1 MVASAAPV
9 MLSPCAGQ
17 LEECNPKASLA
28 ERLDAL
34 ENVARWVIEI
44 PALKRLHRPAPL
56 QLQQLRTLLD
66 TLKAEP
72 HLRQRFTAT
81 LASVLR
87 DTTAVA
93 LFAESGMPNDR
104 GLASETMDR
113 AARRILPRPPDDEDL
128 DRFVSRI
135 FRTKRDCAWIE
146 DAPVAMFEEFAD
158 VLGDIWG
165 PLCESMEDANALLCT
180 RVSALGLSADLR
192 ERSDIMLVRDSPFFR
207 LPLSPL
213 DQLQMVIAECRGQLD
228 AIRKRLETTGVSV
241 DVVYC
246 IDAIRRMLQRI
257 DRMHPFLDP
266 HTSSADRIKYAR
278 GMLSALTHGRLED
291 ESLRQLARQNLGL
304 LARKII
310 ERVGHTGEHY
320 VTSGRRDYFRM
331 LGSAAGGGAL
341 TAFTVVMKVWSKTW
355 HLAPF
360 LEGLVNAGNYAGS
373 FIIMQLLG
381 FTLATK
387 QPSMTA
393 AALAQ
398 TIKEAKGE
406 HRMDE
411 LVTLIKRI
419 SRSQFAAAVGNVT
432 AVIPVVIA
440 LDFLSV
446 LTSGDHFLSADK
458 ANATIAS
465 FHPFKSGTIIFAA
478 LTGVLLWVSS
488 LGAGWL
494 ENWVTYRRL
503 PEAIRHHRLKKVFG
517 QERMNRVAKFITDH
531 SAGIGGNVTLG
542 FLLAMTPVFGMFF
555 GLPLDVRHI
564 TLSTG
569 SLTFSVM
576 SLGGHS
582 LTLAPIVGIAIIG
595 MCNFGVSFALALT
608 VALRAREVTTRE
620 RVNLAVSVL
629 REFLRRPHHFFYPPK
644 DPPGR
649 AATPLPH

>member
-1 MVASAAPV
+1 MVAQTLPV
-9 MLSPCAGQ
+9 SSSPCAQ
-17 LEECNPKASLA
+17 VLESANPNAPLA
-28 ERLDAL
+28 QRLEAL
-34 ENVARWVIEI
+34 EDIARWVIDI

-56 QLQQLRTLLD
+56 QLERLRILLD
-66 TLKAEP
+66 TLKTSP
-72 HLRQRFTAT
+72 GLRERFSAT
-81 LASVLR
+81 LGSVLR

-104 GLASETMDR
+104 GLGSETVDR
-113 AARRILPRPPDDEDL
+113 IARRILPRPPDDEDL
-128 DRFVSRI
+128 DRFVLRV
-135 FRTKRDCAWIE
+135 FRTQRDCAWIE
-146 DAPVAMFEEFAD
+146 DAPVELFAEFAE
-158 VLGDIWG
+158 VIGDIWD
-165 PLCESMEDANALLCT
+165 PFRESMEDASALLCT

-192 ERSDIMLVRDSPFFR
+192 ERSDPMLVRDSPFFR
-207 LPLSPL
+207 LPLTPL
-213 DQLQMVIAECRGQLD
+213 EQLPMVIAECRGQLD
-228 AIRKRLETTGVSV
+228 AIRKRLETAGVSV

-246 IDAIRRMLQRI
+246 LDAIRRMLQRI
-257 DRMHPFLDP
+257 ERMHPFLDP
-266 HTSSADRIKYAR
+266 RTTSADRIKGAR
-278 GMLSALTHGRLED
+278 GMLNALTHGRLED

-320 VTSGRRDYFRM
+320 VTSGRRDYFKM
-331 LGSAAGGGAL
+331 LASAAGGGAL
-341 TAFTVVMKVWSKTW
+341 TAFTVVGKVWSKSW

-360 LEGLVNAGNYAGS
+360 MEGLVNAGNYAGS
-373 FIIMQLLG
+373 FIVMQLLG

-419 SRSQFAAAVGNVT
+419 SRSQFAAAVGNVFT
-432 AVIPVVIA
+432 VIPVVVAID
-440 LDFLSV
+440 LLTLV
-446 LTSGDHFLSADK
+446 TSGDHFLTAPQ
-458 ANATIAS
+458 ATGMIAS
-465 FHPFKSGTIIFAA
+465 FHPLESGTIFFAA

-503 PEAIRHHRLKKVFG
+503 PEAIRHHRLRKVLG
-517 QERMNRVAKFITDH
+517 QERMNRIATFVTDH

-542 FLLAMTPVFGMFF
+542 FLLAMTPVAGMFF

-569 SLTFSVM
+569 SLAFSVM
-576 SLGGHS
+576 SLGVES
-582 LTLAPIVGIAIIG
+582 LTIAPVIGIAIIG
-595 MCNFGVSFALALT
+595 LCNFGVSFALALT
-608 VALRAREVTTRE
+608 VALRAREVSSRE

-644 DPPGR
+644 DQPGR
-649 AATPLPH
+649 MPTPLPH

>member
-1 MVASAAPV
+1 MVAQISPIMLAPCV
-9 MLSPCAGQ
+9 RQ
-17 LEECNPKASLA
+17 LEACDPDAPLA
-28 ERLDAL
+28 QRLEAIED
-34 ENVARWVIEI
+34 VARWVIDI

-56 QLQQLRTLLD
+56 QLQQLRSLLD
-66 TLKAEP
+66 TLKAAP
-72 HLRQRFTAT
+72 VLRQRFSAT

-93 LFAESGMPNDR
+93 LFAESGMPSDR
-104 GLASETMDR
+104 GLGSETIDR
-113 AARRILPRPPDDEDL
+113 IARRVLPRPPDDEDL
-128 DRFVSRI
+128 DRFVSRV
-135 FRTKRDCAWIE
+135 FRTQRDCAWIE
-146 DAPVAMFEEFAD
+146 DAPVELFAEFAEVIGD
-158 VLGDIWG
+158 VWG
-165 PLCESMEDANALLCT
+165 PLRESMEDASALLCT

-192 ERSDIMLVRDSPFFR
+192 ERSDPMLVRDSPFFR
-207 LPLSPL
+207 LPLTPL
-213 DQLQMVIAECRGQLD
+213 DQLGMVILECRGQLT

-257 DRMHPFLDP
+257 ERMHPFLDP
-266 HTSSADRIKYAR
+266 RTSSEERVKCAR
-278 GMLSALTHGRLED
+278 GMLGALTHGRIED

-320 VTSGRRDYFRM
+320 VTSGRRDYFKM
-331 LGSAAGGGAL
+331 LASAAGGGFL
-341 TAFTVVMKVWSKTW
+341 TAFTVMGKVWSKSW

-360 LEGLVNAGNYAGS
+360 MEGLVNAGNYAGS
-373 FIIMQLLG
+373 FIVMQLLG

-419 SRSQFAAAVGNVT
+419 SRSQFAAAVGNVFT
-432 AVIPVVIA
+432 VIPVAIA
-440 LDFLSV
+440 FDLLA
-446 LTSGDHFLSADK
+446 LATSGEHFLSPDK
-458 ANATIAS
+458 AHKTIAS
-465 FHPFKSGTIIFAA
+465 FHPLESGTIFFAA
-478 LTGVLLWVSS
+478 LTGVLLWMSS

-517 QERMNRVAKFITDH
+517 QHRMNRIATFITDH

-542 FLLAMTPVFGMFF
+542 VLLAMTPVAGMFF

-576 SLGGHS
+576 SLGSDS
-582 LTLAPIVGIAIIG
+582 LTLAPVIGIAIIG

-608 VALRAREVTTRE
+608 VALRAREVSTRE

>member
-1 MVASAAPV
+1 MVAQTQP
-9 MLSPCAGQ
+9 LTQSPCAQ
-17 LEECNPKASLA
+17 PLELCDPRAPLAQRLEALEE
-28 ERLDAL
+28 
-34 ENVARWVIEI
+34 VARWVIEI
-44 PALKRLHRPAPL
+44 PALKRLHRPGPL
-56 QLQQLRTLLD
+56 QLMNVRILLD
-66 TLKAEP
+66 TLKASP
-72 HLRQRFTAT
+72 PLRERFSAT
-81 LASVLR
+81 LGSVLR

-93 LFAESGMPNDR
+93 LFADSGMPNDR
-104 GLASETMDR
+104 GLGSETIDR
-113 AARRILPRPPDDEDL
+113 IARRVLPRPPDDEDL
-128 DRFVSRI
+128 ERFVSRI
-135 FRTKRDCAWIE
+135 FRTQRDCAWIE
-146 DAPVAMFEEFAD
+146 DAPVELFAEFAE

-165 PLCESMEDANALLCT
+165 PFRESMEDASALLCT
-180 RVSALGLSADLR
+180 RVSALGLSAELR
-192 ERSDIMLVRDSPFFR
+192 ERSDPMLVRDSPFFR
-207 LPLSPL
+207 LPLTPL
-213 DQLQMVIAECRGQLD
+213 EQLPLVISECRGQLD

-257 DRMHPFLDP
+257 ERMHPFLNP
-266 HTSSADRIKYAR
+266 RTTSSERIMGAR
-278 GMLSALTHGRLED
+278 GMLNALTHGRLED

-320 VTSGRRDYFRM
+320 VTSGRRDYFKM
-331 LGSAAGGGAL
+331 LASAAGGGFL
-341 TAFTVVMKVWSKTW
+341 TAFTVVGKMWSKTW

-360 LEGLVNAGNYAGS
+360 MEGLVNAGNYAGS
-373 FIIMQLLG
+373 FIVMQLLG

-419 SRSQFAAAVGNVT
+419 SRSQFAAAVGNVFT
-432 AVIPVVIA
+432 VIPVVIV
-440 LDFLSV
+440 LDLLSLV
-446 LTSGDHFLSADK
+446 TSGDHFLSPTQATG
-458 ANATIAS
+458 TIAS
-465 FHPFKSGTIIFAA
+465 FHPLESGTIFFAA

-503 PEAIRHHRLKKVFG
+503 PEAIRHHRLRKVFG
-517 QERMNRVAKFITDH
+517 QERMNRIATFVTNH
-531 SAGIGGNVTLG
+531 SAGIGGSVTLG
-542 FLLAMTPVFGMFF
+542 FLLAMTPVVGMFF

-576 SLGGHS
+576 SLGIDS
-582 LTLAPIVGIAIIG
+582 LTIAPIIGIAIIG
-595 MCNFGVSFALALT
+595 LCNFGVSFALALT
-608 VALRAREVTTRE
+608 VALRAREVSTRE
-620 RVNLAVSVL
+620 RVDLAMSVF

-644 DPPGR
+644 LPPGR
-649 AATPLPH
+649 MPTPLPH

>member
-1 MVASAAPV
+1 MVAHTSPV
-9 MLSPCAGQ
+9 TLPPGAQ
-17 LEECNPKASLA
+17 
-28 ERLDAL
+28 AL
-34 ENVARWVIEI
+34 EVCDPDAPLAQRLEALEGVARWVIEI

-56 QLQQLRTLLD
+56 QLQQLRVLLD
-66 TLKAEP
+66 ALRSSP
-72 HLRQRFTAT
+72 PLRQRFSAT

-104 GLASETMDR
+104 GLGSETVDR
-113 AARRILPRPPDDEDL
+113 IARRILPRPPDDEDL

-146 DAPVAMFEEFAD
+146 DAPVELFAELAD
-158 VLGDIWG
+158 VIGDVWR
-165 PLCESMEDANALLCT
+165 PLRESMADASALLCT
-180 RVSALGLSADLR
+180 RISALGLSADLR
-192 ERSDIMLVRDSPFFR
+192 ERSDPMLVRDSPFFR
-207 LPLSPL
+207 LPLTPL
-213 DQLQMVIAECRGQLD
+213 EQLPMVIAECRGQLD

-246 IDAIRRMLQRI
+246 IDAIRRMLLRI
-257 DRMHPFLDP
+257 ERMLPFLDP
-266 HTSSADRIKYAR
+266 RTSSAERIKCAR
-278 GMLSALTHGRLED
+278 VLLDALTHGRIAD
-291 ESLRQLARQNLGL
+291 ESIRQLARQSLGL
-304 LARKII
+304 LARKVI

-320 VTSGRRDYFRM
+320 VTSGRRDYVRM
-331 LGSAAGGGAL
+331 LASAAGGGAL
-341 TAFTVVMKVWSKTW
+341 TAFTVVGKVWSKTW

-360 LEGLVNAGNYAGS
+360 MEGLVNAGNYAGS
-373 FIIMQLLG
+373 FILMQLLG

-393 AALAQ
+393 AALAR

-419 SRSQFAAAVGNVT
+419 SRSQFAAAVGNVFT
-432 AVIPVVIA
+432 VIPVVIA
-440 LDFLSV
+440 LDLLS
-446 LTSGDHFLSADK
+446 LAMSGDHFLSPDK
-458 ANATIAS
+458 AKGTIAS
-465 FHPFKSGTIIFAA
+465 FHPVESGTIFFAA

-503 PEAIRHHRLKKVFG
+503 PEAIRHHPLKKVLG
-517 QERMNRVAKFITDH
+517 QQRMNRIATFITDH

-542 FLLAMTPVFGMFF
+542 FLLAMTPVAGMFF

-569 SLTFSVM
+569 SLTFAVM
-576 SLGGHS
+576 SLGGES
-582 LTLAPIVGIAIIG
+582 LTLAPVIGIAIIG

-608 VALRAREVTTRE
+608 VALRARDVSARE

-629 REFLRRPHHFFYPPK
+629 RELLRRPHHFFFPPK

-649 AATPLPH
+649 LPTPLPH